1 MRKNVETARK
11 LGYLDI
17 PRGTLVDIDKIK
29 GVAADKQVIITTGAQ
44 GQPAMP
50 SLKMRGDVRMQ
61 HDVAAGFLRK
71 IEGTI
76 ATEQRIP
83 MPGMPTGEIDSDT
96 MLEMVRVK

>member
-1 MRKNVETARK
+1 
-11 LGYLDI
+11 
-17 PRGTLVDIDKIK
+17 
-29 GVAADKQVIITTGAQ
+29 
-44 GQPAMP
+44 MP

-61 HDVAAGFLRK
+61 HDVAAGYLRK